1 MNVKIHIG
9 DVLDQAADV
18 LISTANPWLNLSG
31 GVNGAILA
39 RVGESIQAELHAY
52 LKSKGLTAVPAGTVI
67 QTSAGSL
74 PFNHILHAV
83 AIDPFY
89 DSSIQLVEQTL
100 TTAFELAVSLG
111 AKTIAT
117 PTLATGYGPLTIE
130 SFAQALQKVT
140 QENQFD
146 LDTISVVVLSNENA
160 DIVKKVLFAETD
172 VNSQGVQ
179 P

>member
-1 MNVKIHIG
+1 MNVKILIG
-9 DVLDQAADV
+9 NVLDQAADV

-39 RVGESIQAELHAY
+39 CKGETIQAELHTY

-74 PFNHILHAV
+74 PFHHILHAV

-100 TTAFELAVSLG
+100 NTAFELADSLG
-111 AKTIAT
+111 AKSIST

-130 SFAQALQKVT
+130 AFAQAFKKVI
-140 QENQFD
+140 QGNQFD
-146 LDTISVVVLSNENA
+146 FDAISIVV
-160 DIVKKVLFAETD
+160 
-172 VNSQGVQ
+172 
-179 P
+179 